1 MFDTVAETISESQA
15 DSVMSGSDFD
25 KMAERLIIALDVS
38 DSETAMNI
46 IERIGENGRFYKV
59 GLQLL
64 TVGGIEI
71 AKKLEEK
78 RKNIFLDYKLFDIGI
93 TVQRAM
99 ESILKYSHPDFITVH
114 GDSLAIKSASEVVKG
129 TRTKILAV
137 SVPTNWSRE
146 YIADLGYKFNLKNL
160 IARRAEQAVNAGAH
174 GLICSAQEVRDIR
187 KIVGDNVTFVTPGI
201 RMPSDSLDDQKRVAS
216 PENAIREGAD
226 YLVVGRPIT
235 TAADPTFA
243 TSRIIDSMVKGI
255 SRTS

>member
-38 DSETAMNI
+38 DSETAMNT

-174 GLICSAQEVRDIR
+174 GLICS
-187 KIVGDNVTFVTPGI
+187 
-201 RMPSDSLDDQKRVAS
+201 
-216 PENAIREGAD
+216 
-226 YLVVGRPIT
+226 
-235 TAADPTFA
+235 
-243 TSRIIDSMVKGI
+243 
-255 SRTS
+255 